1 MGAHDD
7 AAIKLPL
14 LARTVK
20 LDPLPGHD
28 PTRRFAVVPDA
39 ISQPDVGAGYL
50 VEMLDRRHVRILAW
64 LREGGRAYACDRPLD
79 REPDRTPEVRL
90 VYFLDDPERG
100 RVELA
105 LPGSQM
111 RIVADIASHKSGYR
125 FGDAVCDLGSY
136 AGRTL
141 DVDIM
146 LAASFVAFALPKNAD
161 SPANSPSPDGKAA
174 PGARDPRETLA
185 ELTSHVFPDAL
196 DTLAWRVEN
205 EEAMGPA
212 SGFERYA
219 AHILAEAGAARVRA
233 IAAGCPVDVIRLN
246 STNLFWA
253 RFSDKGLDP
262 KDRATLLSVEAALN
276 RLVFVAERLGDGG
289 ASADESACAQTDAAA
304 LRSVAAQAKALV
316 TTEPQPNPLRRL
328 RGAEGTPGG
337 AWDVRTRLASALE
350 QLALPFR
357 LEYRYDCDVS
367 RGVVLVT
374 APMPPAE
381 AFSASIWDGSGWRD
395 AADTRAA
402 DAASYAVRLAT
413 LLATCAFGA
422 SVGVVRAVV
431 TLQAA
436 AGAQSESAGGAPTL
450 LSLAFDRIPFVMG
463 SLSRVDHLAD
473 PALNAEGLLNM
484 LAPADRAAAFDERGG
499 LLPVEPLDAGM
510 AERHPDLWQD
520 TRPLPESLRAP
531 LRADYAWELD
541 VFHDDGPVPVEC
553 VREVMEE
560 DGSSPLLATMRLE
573 ELATHCD
580 ADPLEGRTPLYCGNA
595 LCRLLVNLAEGDGT
609 TRYQKA
615 HDASYEVR
623 TELAGLY
630 GSINDPDRAL
640 AANLECVSL
649 APTTV
654 PAYARAAAC
663 CADAERFREAAELL
677 EKALRFTASSDEATY
692 LYYRLAFALW
702 MDGQRE
708 LGLAC
713 YVLALPDS
721 RMGEQAKTEMRSL
734 MEEMGVREA
743 PDRAQASATL
753 RAAGIPVAPSDELLD
768 LAARVAVGL
777 VDADIDEAAWPAVQL
792 LGSLTHDD
800 ALLAVSSSLRKLGQQ
815 G

>member
-28 PTRRFAVVPDA
+28 PARRFAVVTDA

-64 LREGGRAYACDRPLD
+64 LREGGRVYACDRPLD
-79 REPDRTPEVRL
+79 HEPDRTPDVRL
-90 VYFLDDPERG
+90 ARFADDPERG

-111 RIVADIASHKSGYR
+111 RIVADIASCKGGYR
-125 FGDAVCDLGSY
+125 FGDAACDLGPY
-136 AGRTL
+136 ANRTL
-141 DVDIM
+141 DVSTM
-146 LAASFVAFALPKNAD
+146 MAASFVAFALPKSDD
-161 SPANSPSPDGKAA
+161 SSANDAAPGGKAA

-185 ELTSHVFPDAL
+185 DLTSHVLPDAL

-219 AHILAEAGAARVRA
+219 ARILGEAGAARVRA
-233 IAAGCPVDVIRLN
+233 IAAGRPIDVIRLN
-246 STNLFWA
+246 STNLFWL
-253 RFSDKGLDP
+253 RFSSNDLGP
-262 KDRATLLSVEAALN
+262 EDRATLLSVEAAFN

-289 ASADESACAQTDAAA
+289 ATADEGTCAQADAAA
-304 LRSVAAQAKALV
+304 LRSVAAKAKALV
-316 TTEPQPNPLRRL
+316 NADPQPNPLRCV
-328 RGAEGTPGG
+328 RGAEGAPGG

-350 QLALPFR
+350 RLALPFR

-367 RGVVLVT
+367 RGAVSIT
-374 APMPPAE
+374 ASVPPEE
-381 AFSASIWDGSGWRD
+381 AFSTSVWDGSGWHD
-395 AADTRAA
+395 AGDARAA

-413 LLATCAFGA
+413 LLAACAFGA
-422 SVGVVRAVV
+422 SVAVVRAVV
-431 TLQAA
+431 NLRAA
-436 AGAQSESAGGAPTL
+436 ADAQDGSADDAPTL

-463 SLSRVDHLAD
+463 SLGRIDRLAD
-473 PALNAEGLLNM
+473 PALNGEGLLGE
-484 LAPADRAAAFDERGG
+484 LAPADRAVSFDARGG

-510 AERHPDLWQD
+510 AGRHPALWQD
-520 TRPLPESLRAP
+520 TRPLPENLRAP

-541 VFHDDGPVPVEC
+541 VFHDDGPVPVGC

-560 DGSSPLLATMRLE
+560 DGATPLLATMRLE
-573 ELATHCD
+573 ELATRCD
-580 ADPLEGRTPLYCGNA
+580 AEPLEGRTALYCGNA
-595 LCRLLVNLAEGDGT
+595 LCRLLVSLADGDGS

-615 HDASYEVR
+615 PDASYEVR
-623 TELAGLY
+623 MELAGLY
-630 GSINDPDRAL
+630 GSINDPGRAL

-654 PAYARAAAC
+654 PAYARAATC
-663 CADAERFREAAELL
+663 YADAERYREAADLL

-721 RMGEQAKTEMRSL
+721 RMGEQAKVEMRSL

-768 LAARVAVGL
+768 LAARMAVGL
-777 VDADIDEAAWPAVQL
+777 VDAGIDEAAWPAVQL

-800 ALLAVSSSLRKLGQQ
+800 ALIAVSTSLRKP
-815 G
+815 